1 MKYLITIFLLYSL
14 TINSQ
19 TSPSQPMNGP
29 GGMDYMHGSVIQ
41 NNFTSLFTGDG
52 YWLFE
57 PDQPKPDSAD
67 VVIFNHGWGVY
78 NPGPYGQW
86 IEHLVRKGNIVIFP
100 KYQQNDGTFFATYTP
115 NAATGIIDAF
125 DELNANVN
133 RVKPRMN
140 HIAMIGHSF
149 GGVIT
154 ANLAIEYNSYGVPKP
169 KCFMLCEPG
178 PGTSSGHLPTYSD
191 MDTDYKTL
199 IIVGDDDIIVG
210 NSFGKMIF
218 DSTNIPTSQKN
229 YIIQYADSPPTIEAT
244 HNEPLAANNNYDGGT
259 IATVITAAY
268 VASKEDA
275 VDYYCYWKL
284 ADALLSCAFYGTDC
298 EYGFGDTPEQRFMGN
313 WSDGS
318 PITELEVF
326 PKVNGIKESVTSK
339 NSFYP
344 NPASSIIH
352 FEKEVAEVSLFNLEG
367 KVVFFTKKV
376 QQINISN
383 LARGVYILKIEN
395 TFQKLTIQ

>member
-86 IEHLVRKGNIVIFP
+86 IEHLVKKGNIVIFP
-100 KYQQNDGTFFATYTP
+100 KYQQNDGTFFSTYTP
-115 NAATGIIDAF
+115 NADTGIIDAF

-140 HIAMIGHSF
+140 NIAMIGHSF

-284 ADALLSCAFYGTDC
+284 ADALLSCTFYGTDC

>member
-1 MKYLITIFLLYSL
+1 MKYLVILFLLFSL
-14 TINSQ
+14 NLNSQ
-19 TSPSQPMNGP
+19 TPPSQPTNGP

-41 NNFTSLFTGDG
+41 SNSTSLFTGDG

-115 NAATGIIDAF
+115 NAAIGIIDAF
-125 DELNANVN
+125 DELQTNINS
-133 RVKPRMN
+133 VKPRMN

-154 ANLAIEYNSYGVPKP
+154 ANLAIEYNSYGIPKP
-169 KCFMLCEPG
+169 ECFMLCEPG
-178 PGTSSGHLPTYSD
+178 PGASLGHLPTYSD
-191 MDTDYKTL
+191 MDTDYKSL
-199 IIVGDDDIIVG
+199 IIVGEDDIIVG
-210 NSFGKMIF
+210 DTFGKNIF

-244 HNEPLAANNNYDGGT
+244 HNEPLAANNIYDGGT

-268 VASKEDA
+268 IASKEDA

-284 ADALLSCAFYGTDC
+284 ADALLSCTFYGADC
-298 EYGFGDTPEQRFMGN
+298 EYAFGDTPEQRFMGN
-313 WSDGS
+313 WSDGI

-326 PKVNGIKESVTSK
+326 PKVNGIEESVTPK

-344 NPASSIIH
+344 NPVSSIIH

-383 LARGVYILKIEN
+383 LAKGIYVLKIEN
-395 TFQKLTIQ
+395 TFQKLIIQ

>member
-100 KYQQNDGTFFATYTP
+100 KYQQNDGTFFSTYTP

>member
-14 TINSQ
+14 TIKSQ

-29 GGMDYMHGSVIQ
+29 GGMGYMHGSVIQ

-100 KYQQNDGTFFATYTP
+100 KYQQNDGTFFSTYTP

-284 ADALLSCAFYGTDC
+284 ADALLSCTFYGTDC

-395 TFQKLTIQ
+395 TFKKLTIQ

>member
-86 IEHLVRKGNIVIFP
+86 IEHLVKKGNIVIFP

-268 VASKEDA
+268 IASKEDA

-284 ADALLSCAFYGTDC
+284 ADALLSCTFYGTDC

-395 TFQKLTIQ
+395 TFQKLIIQ

>member
-86 IEHLVRKGNIVIFP
+86 IEHLVKKGNIVIFP

-268 VASKEDA
+268 IASKEDA

-284 ADALLSCAFYGTDC
+284 ADALLSCTFYGTDC

-352 FEKEVAEVSLFNLEG
+352 FEKEVAEVSLFNFEG

>member
-86 IEHLVRKGNIVIFP
+86 IEHLVKKGNIVIFP

-178 PGTSSGHLPTYSD
+178 PGTSSGHLPTYSN

-244 HNEPLAANNNYDGGT
+244 HNEPLAANNNYDVVT

-268 VASKEDA
+268 IASKEDA

-284 ADALLSCAFYGTDC
+284 ADALLSCTFYGTDC